1 MMLEIHTLP
10 AVEFRCWGVG
20 VPCTMAENVTQA
32 GKCVPHKSL
41 QLFDSL
47 EFLRPV
53 SDEGSWTQIAT
64 ITSLMDKRY
73 TTVKAERYLIEL
85 LSEHEDQILIG
96 HSNEEP

>member
-1 MMLEIHTLP
+1 
-10 AVEFRCWGVG
+10 
-20 VPCTMAENVTQA
+20 MAENVTLS

-64 ITSLMDKRY
+64 ITSLMGRRY
-73 TTVKAERYLIEL
+73 TTVKAERYLIETSQRMT
-85 LSEHEDQILIG
+85 SEHEDQILIG